1 MGDRR
6 GACKVLMENLKRR
19 DYFEVL
25 FIDWMLILLFI
36 FKKYDNMMGEWTWI
50 NVAQDRER

>member
-6 GACKVLMENLKRR
+6 RACKVLMENLKRR

-25 FIDWMLILLFI
+25 FVDGIIILTFI
-36 FKKYDNMMGEWTWI
+36 FKKYDNMTGK
-50 NVAQDRER
+50 